1 MENIKTKDSKLKLRF
16 ARPEDAGLVVEYMK
30 KLGEYQKMLDKI
42 TATEAGIFKLLAE
55 KDGEAVIGE
64 YDGKTVAFMYFYH
77 NSSAFIGQTG
87 IYIDAFFV
95 EESMRSKGI
104 GKIMMSFI
112 SKLALERGCQ
122 RLEWGCLDWNEP
134 TIKFYKN
141 LGAAGVDI
149 MTIYRF
155 TPDKLQ
161 ENAQQF

>member
-1 MENIKTKDSKLKLRF
+1 MDTINTKNSNFELRF
-16 ARPEDAGLVVEYMK
+16 ARPEDASLIVEYMK

-42 TATEAGIFKLLAE
+42 TVTEEGIFKLLAE
-55 KDGEAVIGE
+55 KNGEAIIGE
-64 YDGKTVAFMYFYH
+64 YDGNTVAFMYFYH

-95 EESMRSKGI
+95 EKSMRSKGL

-112 SKLALERGCQ
+112 SKLAIERGCQ

-134 TIKFYKN
+134 TVNFYKK
-141 LGAAGVDI
+141 LGAIGVDI

-155 TPDKLQ
+155 TPDKLE
-161 ENAQQF
+161 ENAKQF